1 MLQLNTTTRTLWE
14 AWLKRLEAGRSWQ
27 LVVKRERALVGALI
41 RVSRLWLGDLNRSW
55 ILSIVSFSRFCLR
68 LAAHRG
74 TKGLAIYLKTC
85 TILLMKVVAGESVKD
100 LSPYGCRVARTKSG
114 VPCIIPKVHRPGILA
129 GEFRLVRFWMTLFG
143 LYRVLD
149 FRAAFSVRTIVE
161 PGPPLNLAA
170 YSWFIPYFFEDLKNM
185 GCTFEFPLWE
195 PLELKKAAPGT
206 QTGSKRNRGG
216 VYAGEGRYR
225 RLIWIQT
232 SMSVLFEQAVQF
244 FNFPALLSALEKVG
258 NLLGPEAYP
267 RMKTFRSLVQGTHV
281 FPWPLGKIGVK
292 EEPGKKRVF
301 AMVDWWT
308 QTLLYPLHRA
318 IFKSLRFIPQDSTFD
333 QMKGVRRACEA
344 TEGRY
349 VASLDLSAATDRL
362 PIDLQLL
369 LVDYLKP
376 GLGPPW
382 KELLVGRAYKVPRKY
397 SSVASQVRYS
407 CGQPMGAYSSWAMLA
422 LTHHFLVQ
430 LSARRAGVREWFTG
444 YSVLGDDVLIWDKHV
459 THQYLELMRE
469 LGVGIAM
476 HKSLV
481 SNNGTFEYAKRFIV
495 KGVDCSP
502 LPLREAAAATSS
514 LDALLLLLNK
524 FRSDWR
530 PADVLAFLGKG
541 YKVRGSLSKTLKN
554 QSRVVA
560 RTLVFLAQPKF
571 SSISFASW
579 YQWFGMVGIN
589 SFVSLPL
596 ADLEL
601 KMKNLLEYYTDH
613 AYSEH
618 ARWMRPTNYGT
629 LEFIPPLEPAEPG
642 KGLDIRDSD
651 KETLS
656 QQIMYLLLPIIGGKI
671 YDAKQFRLS
680 RPEVKNFVETSDFDE
695 AFQAFSDY
703 ISRLDKTERYM
714 PDFCKIKLVES
725 KRRPASWW
733 MKVWEFGSG
742 WETR

>member
-1 MLQLNTTTRTLWE
+1 MLNLNATTRTLWE

-41 RVSRLWLGDLNRSW
+41 RVSRLWLGDVNRSW
-55 ILSIVSFSRFCLR
+55 ILSIISFSRFCLR
-68 LAAHRG
+68 LRLHRG
-74 TKGLAIYLKTC
+74 SKGLAIYLKTC
-85 TILLMKVVAGESVKD
+85 SILLMKLAAGEKVKD
-100 LSPYGCRVARTKSG
+100 LSPYGCRVACTGSG
-114 VPCIIPKVHRPGILA
+114 VPRIIPKIHRKALLA
-129 GEFRLVRFWMTLFG
+129 SDPRFLRFWLTLFG

-149 FRAAFSVRTIVE
+149 FRARFSIRTIVT
-161 PGPPLNLAA
+161 PGPSLNLEA
-170 YSWFIPYFFEDLKNM
+170 YSWFIPYFFSDLERL
-185 GCTFEFPLWE
+185 GCKFEFPLWD

-206 QTGSKRNRGG
+206 QTGPKRCKGG
-216 VYAGEGRYR
+216 VYVGQGRMR

-232 SMSVLFEQAVQF
+232 SMSVLFEHAVQF
-244 FNFPALLSALEKVG
+244 FNFPDLLSSLRKVG
-258 NLLGPEAYP
+258 DLLGPEALP
-267 RMKTFRSLVQGTHV
+267 RMETFKSLVLGTYI
-281 FPWPLGKIGVK
+281 FPWPLGKLGVK

-308 QTLLYPLHRA
+308 QTLLYPLHKA
-318 IFKSLRFIPQDSTFD
+318 IFGSLRFIPQDSTFD
-333 QMKGVRRACEA
+333 QMKGVRRACDEVR
-344 TEGRY
+344 GGY

-362 PIDLQLL
+362 PVSLQSL

-376 GLGPPW
+376 GLGGPW
-382 KELLVGRAYKVPRKY
+382 RDLLVGRAYKVPKKY
-397 SSVASQVRYS
+397 SSVASQVFYA

-430 LSARRAGVREWFTG
+430 LSARRAGAREWFTK
-444 YSVLGDDVLIWDKHV
+444 YAVLGDDVLIWDRHV
-459 THQYLELMRE
+459 VHQYLELMKE
-469 LGVGIAM
+469 LGVEISM

-481 SNNGTFEYAKRFIV
+481 SNNGTFEYAKRFV
-495 KGVDCSP
+495 SKGVDCTP
-502 LPLREAAAATSS
+502 LPLREAAAASSS

-524 FRSDWR
+524 FRRDWR

-541 YKVRGSLSKTLKN
+541 YKVRGSLSKALRR

-560 RTLVFLAQPKF
+560 RTLVFLAQPRM
-571 SSISFASW
+571 SQISFVSW

-589 SFVSLPL
+589 SSRVLPL
-596 ADLEL
+596 ADLEAKL
-601 KMKNLLEYYTDH
+601 NSLLDYYTDH

-618 ARWMRPTNYGT
+618 ARWMRPTNYGM

-642 KGLDIRDSD
+642 SGLEISD

-656 QQIMYLLLPIIGGKI
+656 QQIMYLLLPIIGAKI

-680 RPEVKNFVETSDFDE
+680 RPENFVLSSESEFDS

-714 PDFCKIKLVES
+714 PDFCKIKLEDS

-733 MKVWEFGSG
+733 MKIWEFGSG
-742 WETR
+742 WETH

>member
-1 MLQLNTTTRTLWE
+1 MLKLNTTTRTLWE

-27 LVVKRERALVGALI
+27 LVVKRERAMIGALI

-55 ILSIVSFSRFCLR
+55 ILSIVSFVRFCRSLR
-68 LAAHRG
+68 KHRG
-74 TKGLAIYLKTC
+74 SKGLAIYLKTC
-85 TILLMKVVAGESVKD
+85 TILLMKVVAGERIKD
-100 LSPYGCRVARTKSG
+100 LSPYGCRVACTGSG
-114 VPCIIPKVHRPGILA
+114 VPRIIPMIHRQGVLS
-129 GEFRLVRFWMTLFG
+129 GEPRIVRFWMTLFG

-149 FRAAFSVRTIVE
+149 FQVSFSVKTITT
-161 PGPPLNLAA
+161 PAPSLNLAA
-170 YSWFIPYFFEDLKNM
+170 YSWFIPYFFSDLEKM
-185 GCTFEFPLWE
+185 GCKFEFPEWE

-206 QTGSKRNRGG
+206 RTGSKRDKGG
-216 VYAGEGRYR
+216 VGVIEHGHR

-244 FNFPALLSALEKVG
+244 FNFPSLLLALEKVG
-258 NLLGPEAYP
+258 NLLGPDALP
-267 RMKTFRSLVQGTHV
+267 RMKTFRSLVQGTPI
-281 FPWPLGKIGVK
+281 FPWPLGKLGVK

-318 IFKSLRFIPQDSTFD
+318 VFGSLRFIPQDSTFN
-333 QMKGVRRACEA
+333 QMKGVERACA
-344 TEGRY
+344 TVQDGY

-362 PIDLQLL
+362 PVDLQSL
-369 LVDYLKP
+369 LVDYIKP
-376 GLGPPW
+376 GLGSPW
-382 KELLVGRAYKVPRKY
+382 KELLVGRAYRVPKKY
-397 SSVASQVRYS
+397 SSVASQVHYA

-430 LSARRAGVREWFTG
+430 MSARRCGITEWFTG
-444 YSVLGDDVLIWDKHV
+444 YAVLGDDVLIWDRHV
-459 THQYLELMRE
+459 THQYLELMKE
-469 LGVGIAM
+469 LGVGISM

-481 SNNGTFEYAKRFIV
+481 SNNGTFEYAKRFIA

-502 LPLREAAAATSS
+502 LPLREAAAASSS
-514 LDALLLLLNK
+514 LDALLLLIDK
-524 FRSDWR
+524 FRHDWR

-541 YKVRGSLSKTLKN
+541 YKVRGSLSRSLRR
-554 QSRVVA
+554 QSRVVS
-560 RTLVFLAQPKF
+560 RILVFLAQPGLSK
-571 SSISFASW
+571 ISFASW

-589 SFVSLPL
+589 SFRLLPL
-596 ADLEL
+596 KDLEL
-601 KMKNLLEYYTDH
+601 KMNNLLEYYTDH

-642 KGLDIRDSD
+642 SGLDLTD
-651 KETLS
+651 KELVS
-656 QQIMYLLLPIIGGKI
+656 QQIMYLLLPIIGAKI
-671 YDAKQFRLS
+671 YDAEQFRLS
-680 RPEVKNFVETSDFDE
+680 RPEAFSFTEESDFDL

-714 PDFCKIKLVES
+714 PDFCKIKLEET

-733 MKVWEFGSG
+733 MKIWEFGSG
-742 WETR
+742 WETS

>member
-1 MLQLNTTTRTLWE
+1 MLNLNVTTRTLWE

-41 RVSRLWLGDLNRSW
+41 RVSRLWLGDVNRSW
-55 ILSIVSFSRFCLR
+55 ILSIISFSRFCLR
-68 LAAHRG
+68 LRAHRG
-74 TKGLAIYLKTC
+74 SKGLAIYLKTC
-85 TILLMKVVAGESVKD
+85 SILLMKLAAGERVKD
-100 LSPYGCRVARTKSG
+100 LSPYGCRVACTGAG
-114 VPCIIPKVHRPGILA
+114 VPRIIPKIHRRALLSCDPRFL
-129 GEFRLVRFWMTLFG
+129 RFWLTLFG

-149 FRAAFSVRTIVE
+149 FRARFSVSTIVT
-161 PGPPLNLAA
+161 PGPSLNLEA
-170 YSWFIPYFFEDLKNM
+170 YSWFIPYFFSDLEKM
-185 GCTFEFPLWE
+185 GCKFEFPLWD

-206 QTGSKRNRGG
+206 QTGPKRTKGG
-216 VYAGEGRYR
+216 VWTGQGRMR

-232 SMSVLFEQAVQF
+232 SMSVLVEQAVQF
-244 FNFPALLSALEKVG
+244 FNFADLLSSLKKVG
-258 NLLGPEAYP
+258 DLLGPEAYP
-267 RMKTFRSLVQGTHV
+267 RMETFKSLVAGTHI
-281 FPWPLGKIGVK
+281 FPWPLGKLGVK

-308 QTLLYPLHRA
+308 QTLLFPLHKA
-318 IFKSLRFIPQDSTFD
+318 IFGSLRFIPQDSTFD
-333 QMKGVRRACEA
+333 QMKGVRRACEEVR
-344 TEGRY
+344 EGY

-362 PIDLQLL
+362 PVSLQSL
-369 LVDYLKP
+369 LVDHLKP
-376 GLGPPW
+376 GLGGPW
-382 KELLVGRAYKVPRKY
+382 KDLLVGRAYRVPKKY
-397 SSVASQVRYS
+397 SSVAQQVFYA

-430 LSARRAGVREWFTG
+430 LSARRAGAREWFTR
-444 YSVLGDDVLIWDKHV
+444 YAVLGDDVLIWDRHV
-459 THQYLELMRE
+459 VHQYLELMRE
-469 LGVGIAM
+469 LGVGISM

-481 SNNGTFEYAKRFIV
+481 SNNGTFEYAKRFV
-495 KGVDCSP
+495 AKGVDCTP
-502 LPLREAAAATSS
+502 LPLREAAAASSS

-524 FRSDWR
+524 FRRDWR

-541 YKVRGSLSKTLKN
+541 YKVRGSLSKALRR

-560 RTLVFLAQPKF
+560 RTLVFLAQPGL
-571 SSISFASW
+571 SQISFASW

-589 SFVSLPL
+589 SSRVLPL
-596 ADLEL
+596 EDLGVKL
-601 KMKNLLEYYTDH
+601 NSLLDYYTDP

-642 KGLDIRDSD
+642 SDLEVTD
-651 KETLS
+651 KEIMS
-656 QQIMYLLLPIIGGKI
+656 QQIMYLLLPIIGAKM

-680 RPEVKNFVETSDFDE
+680 RPENFVLTTESDFDK

-714 PDFCKIKLVES
+714 PDFCKIKLEES

-742 WETR
+742 WETH